1 MGVILSARRNEKR
14 TITCLLNMIK
24 NIDISNYKS
33 IENISIDLGKI
44 NVFIGENGA
53 GKSNILEAIALAS
66 AATEEKLENDFL
78 LSRGIRVTESILM
91 TPGFSDDYLKKK
103 IILKVSDEN
112 NAISVHELENNFQ
125 PYSTWKVNTK
135 YNFTDNHD
143 EDDKKIIEFKKLYEQ
158 AIGKAD
164 SYEKISIDFDGIL
177 KITKLA
183 AKENN
188 EKVLELVLNIM
199 RKTVDNNSNISKVI
213 RNFLIYSAENSTL
226 RDFSKISP
234 ITPLGISGEGL
245 FKLIQVEI
253 EKSPDFYKDL
263 VEFLKNFGWFK
274 EIKFSDDISSQDCI
288 KVIDRYINRQ
298 NFHIDLRSANEGFLF
313 LIFYFSIFRS
323 SLTPNFFAIDNID
336 SSLNPRLC
344 TVLTRRLVD
353 LANKNN
359 KQAILT
365 THNPA
370 ILDGLDLRD
379 DNQRLFVI
387 SRDLDGKTKIK
398 RFTQKPSKLK
408 DSPPQKL
415 SELFM
420 SGALGGVPKLF

>member
-1 MGVILSARRNEKR
+1 
-14 TITCLLNMIK
+14 MIK
-24 NIDISNYKS
+24 NINISNYKS
-33 IENISIDLGKI
+33 IENLSIELGSI

-53 GKSNILEAIALAS
+53 GKSNILESIALAS

-78 LSRGIRVTESILM
+78 LSRGIRVTESVLM
-91 TPGFSDDYLKKK
+91 TPGFSDDYLNKK
-103 IILKVSDEN
+103 IILKVTDN
-112 NAISVHELENNFQ
+112 NNSTVTHELENDFQ
-125 PYSTWKVNTK
+125 PYSTWEVKTK
-135 YNFTDNHD
+135 FNFKQNYDDD
-143 EDDKKIIEFKKLYEQ
+143 EHVLKFKKIYDKLNDKNDPDDQ
-158 AIGKAD
+158 IN
-164 SYEKISIDFDGIL
+164 IDFDGLI
-177 KITKLA
+177 KITKYA

-188 EKVLELVLNIM
+188 EEILDLILSFMK
-199 RKTVDNNSNISKVI
+199 KTSNNSKDIKKIIN
-213 RNFLIYSAENSTL
+213 NFIIYSAENSTL

-234 ITPLGISGEGL
+234 ITPLGTNGEGL

-253 EKSPDFYKDL
+253 NNSADFYKDL
-263 VEFLKNFGWFK
+263 VGFLRNFGWFK
-274 EIKFSDDISSQDCI
+274 EIKLSDDISSQDCI
-288 KVIDRYINRQ
+288 KVIDKYINRQ

-313 LIFYFSIFRS
+313 LTFYFSIFRS

-344 TVLTRRLVD
+344 TVLTQK
-353 LANKNN
+353 LAELAKSHN

-379 DNQRLFVI
+379 DSQRLFVI

-408 DSPPQKL
+408 DTPPQKL

>member
-1 MGVILSARRNEKR
+1 
-14 TITCLLNMIK
+14 MIK
-24 NIDISNYKS
+24 NISISNYKS
-33 IENISIDLGKI
+33 IEQISIDLGKI

-66 AATEEKLENDFL
+66 AATEDKLENDYL
-78 LSRGIRVTESILM
+78 LSRGIRVTESVLM
-91 TPGFSDDYLKKK
+91 TPGFSDDYFDKK
-103 IILKVSDEN
+103 IILKVADDSH
-112 NAISVHELENNFQ
+112 STVTHTLENDFQ
-125 PYSTWKVNTK
+125 PYSNWKVNTN
-135 YNFTDNHD
+135 YNFKKNFND
-143 EDDKKIIEFKKLYEQ
+143 ENGNLEKFKSLYEKLTQEKHPQDQINIKYDGLIKIAEYAAKEKDEEIISVILDFMKQTSKNNKDIKKII
-158 AIGKAD
+158 
-164 SYEKISIDFDGIL
+164 
-177 KITKLA
+177 
-183 AKENN
+183 N
-188 EKVLELVLNIM
+188 
-199 RKTVDNNSNISKVI
+199 
-213 RNFLIYSAENSTL
+213 NFLIYSAENSTL
-226 RDFSKISP
+226 RDFSRISP
-234 ITPLGISGEGL
+234 ITPLGTSGEGL

-253 EKSPDFYKDL
+253 NKSPEFYKDL
-263 VEFLKNFGWFK
+263 VDFLQNFGWFK
-274 EIKFSDDISSQDCI
+274 EIKLSEDISSQDCI
-288 KVIDRYINRQ
+288 KVIDKYINRQ

-313 LIFYFSIFRS
+313 LTFYFSIFRS

-344 TVLTRRLVD
+344 TVLTRK
-353 LANKNN
+353 LAELAESNN

-379 DNQRLFVI
+379 DSQRLFVI

-398 RFTQKPSKLK
+398 RFIQKPSKLK